1 MYVGHCL
8 TQEEIWVIILSP
20 VSSPAL
26 FPHSLYSPLGAVG
39 VGSVTEGSPAG
50 PCSPYIK
57 GGAAGGVRPAQVM
70 GWGLSTNREASL
82 SPAPVGQ
89 SFLSPVPSSPGWHL
103 TFWGSEGRPP
113 QEVPLGE
120 GPASQGPWER
130 TGLLGEESAGILAS
144 APGTGQS
151 VYAHYLI
158 WASTVP
164 GDKDCFCLSFADK
177 ETEARGG

>member
-1 MYVGHCL
+1 MGHCL
-8 TQEEIWVIILSP
+8 TQEEIWVLLSLAP
-20 VSSPAL
+20 SPGLPSSLTASIPPWEPWGWGLGPKAPQPA
-26 FPHSLYSPLGAVG
+26 
-39 VGSVTEGSPAG
+39 
-50 PCSPYIK
+50 YIK
-57 GGAAGGVRPAQVM
+57 GGAAGGVRPAQVT

-89 SFLSPVPSSPGWHL
+89 PFLSPVPSSPGWHL

-120 GPASQGPWER
+120 GPAPRGPWER